1 MKNKF
6 SLSITKRCWPLV
18 LLGAFFIPQILF
30 AQAIKHEALWEKAA
44 MGRLPGITH
53 KIIQGWNPAITTTFE
68 DVSPESSAIA
78 IPVAALSTPYCAST
92 DQTADITAGTGART
106 LSLTLV
112 TTAYAEVSETVT
124 LHASDG
130 RTSVNLA
137 TANVLGI
144 NDLRVAT
151 AGSGGGNAG
160 VIDCGTGA
168 NTAGSAA
175 VAYATIGVFSATAI
189 PAAGAGA
196 ANVAHVFQYIVPANK
211 TLLCRNVQVGSVFA
225 TAASGIDAI
234 IDGSTNLGLL
244 KRFWVKMIHN
254 TGGNPSV
261 SPEILVFP
269 EKTYLKGRLAGVTGS
284 NTGPASMSMECLL
297 VDLSTGAQGIF

>member
-1 MKNKF
+1 MKRVF
-6 SLSITKRCWPLV
+6 F
-18 LLGAFFIPQILF
+18 LLI
-30 AQAIKHEALWEKAA
+30 AIFLPGLLRADVEPSMAHLWERAA
-44 MGRLPGITH
+44 FGDKPGIT
-53 KIIQGWNPAITTTFE
+53 KVLLQGWNPAITTTFE

-78 IPVAALSTPYCAST
+78 IPTAALSTPYCASS
-92 DQTADITAGTGART
+92 DQNADIAAGTGART

-112 TTAYAEVSETVT
+112 KTDYSQVTETVT

-137 TANVLGI
+137 TTNVLGI

-175 VAYATIGVFSATAI
+175 VAYATIGVFSATAV

-196 ANVAHVFQYIVPANK
+196 ANVSHVFQYIVPANK
-211 TLLCRNVQVGSVFA
+211 TLICRNIQVGSVFA
-225 TAASGIDAI
+225 TAASGIAAV
-234 IDGSTNLGLL
+234 IDGSTNAGIL

-254 TGGNPSV
+254 TGTNPSL
-261 SPEILVFP
+261 SPEYVVFP
-269 EKTYLKGRLAGVTGS
+269 EKTYLKGKLAGVTGS
-284 NTGPASMSMECLL
+284 NTGPASMTADCLL
-297 VDLSTGAQGIF
+297 IDNTWEATAQTIF